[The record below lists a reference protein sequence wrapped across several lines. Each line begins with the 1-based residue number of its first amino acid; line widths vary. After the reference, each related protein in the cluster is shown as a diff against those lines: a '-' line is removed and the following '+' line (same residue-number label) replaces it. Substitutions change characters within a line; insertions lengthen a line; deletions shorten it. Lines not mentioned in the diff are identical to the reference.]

1 MADLQ
6 LTQEQDKTFNPVLG
20 IVTGILIGLVGVSG
34 VIMMGK
40 KRKIKNR
47 SFQKRNTKKEI
58 PGRTVKSFPGIL
70 LIVSIDFFLL
80 NNSYLTF

>member
-1 MADLQ
+1 MQTEVTVVEEEPVLVVENKVEEEKETAEVLQEEVPLADLQ

-40 KRKIKNR
+40 K
-47 SFQKRNTKKEI
+47 KE
-58 PGRTVKSFPGIL
+58 
-70 LIVSIDFFLL
+70 D
-80 NNSYLTF
+80 